1 MRKFALKSVIAL
13 LILSSTISIFGFTPG
28 DDESKKRGFDLQN
41 LDKSV
46 SPAQDFYQ
54 FAIGGWI
61 KNHPIPDDQ
70 TRWGAFT
77 VLQEENNKVLRKI
90 VDEAAANQTWVKGS
104 PKQKIGD
111 FYSTAMDS
119 IRVERMGYKPIIPE
133 LQKIDAIKNKS
144 VLVEH
149 LAGEYLNGNGLIFG
163 FGIGIDAKKS
173 DVNAAYLSQGGLGLP
188 DVEYYTKDDNRSKEI
203 REKYILHIS
212 NMFQLIDVDKET
224 ASKNAQ
230 RIMDVET
237 MLAKISNTRLENRD
251 PIKTYNKM
259 TIDNLTNLSGSF
271 DWKKYF
277 EILGVNINVV
287 IVRQP
292 KFFAGLGKTIDEV
305 SLDDWKLYFKWDL
318 LRSSAPA
325 LSSPFVNERFNFTGR
340 FLTGAKTL
348 QPRWKRMIQAVNGSM
363 GELLGQIYVSEVFP
377 PEAKERA
384 KLVVANLLTSMG
396 ESIKTNLWMSDET
409 KKQALLKLGTFGVKI
424 GYPDKW
430 KDYSDLTIERDT
442 YYKNLERVSKWAT
455 KDDLSKLG
463 KPVDPTEW
471 GMSPQTVNAYYS
483 PTRNEIVFPAGI
495 LQPPFFNQNADD
507 AINYGAMGAVIGHEI
522 SHGFDDQ
529 GRKYDEKGNIR
540 DWWTADDNGKFQT
553 RAKKLIDEF
562 NSFTVVDTFKVNGAL
577 TLGENIGD
585 LGGLTVSYNAFKNT
599 EQFKKNEMIDGFT
612 PMQRFYLGWAQVWAT
627 NARDEA
633 LKLQVKTDVHSPS
646 AQRVNGPLMNLPE
659 FFNAFDVK
667 PGDKMRNS
675 DENMVKIW

>member
-1 MRKFALKSVIAL
+1 MKSFSFKPFFA
-13 LILSSTISIFGFTPG
+13 ILVLSFTLTIFGAVPG

-46 SPAQDFYQ
+46 SPAQDFYKY
-54 FAIGGWI
+54 AVGGWV
-61 KNHPIPDDQ
+61 KNNPIPDDQ

-77 VLQEENNKVLRKI
+77 VLQEDNNKVLRKI
-90 VDEAAANQTWVKGS
+90 VEEAAANQSWVKGS
-104 PKQKIGD
+104 AKQKIGD
-111 FYSTAMDS
+111 FYATAMDS
-119 IRVERMGYKPIIPE
+119 VRIEKLGYKPIVPE
-133 LQKIDAIKNKS
+133 LQKIDAIKGKNE
-144 VLVEH
+144 LVKH
-149 LAGEYLNGNGLIFG
+149 LATQYINGNSLIFG
-163 FGIGIDAKKS
+163 FGVGIDAKKS

-188 DVEYYTKDDNRSKEI
+188 DVEYYTKEDARSKEI
-203 REKYILHIS
+203 REKYVQHIA

-224 ASKNAQ
+224 ASKNAE

-237 MLAKISNTRLENRD
+237 KLAKISNTRLENRD

-259 TIDNLTNLSGSF
+259 AIDNLSNLSPNF

-277 EILGVNINVV
+277 DLIGVNMNVV

-292 KFFAGLGKTIDEV
+292 KFFSGLGQVFEEV

-318 LRSSAPA
+318 LRSSANA
-325 LSSPFVNERFNFTGR
+325 LSSAFVNERFNFTGK
-340 FLTGAKTL
+340 FLTGAKVL

-384 KLVVANLLTSMG
+384 KGIVANLLASMG
-396 ESIKTNLWMSDET
+396 ESIKSNQWMSDDT
-409 KKQALLKLGTFGVKI
+409 KKQALVKLGTFGVKI

-430 KDYSDLTIERDT
+430 KDYGELNIERDT
-442 YYKNLERVSKWAT
+442 YYKNLERVSIWAT
-455 KDDLSKLG
+455 KDNLAKLG
-463 KPVDPTEW
+463 KPIDPTEW

-495 LQPPFFNQNADD
+495 LQPPFFNQKADD

-540 DWWTADDNGKFQT
+540 DWWTKEDNDKFQG

-562 NSFTVVDTFKVNGAL
+562 NTFVVVDTFKVNGAL

-585 LGGLTVSYNAFKNT
+585 LGGLTVSFNAFKNT
-599 EQFKKNEMIDGFT
+599 EQFKKNEPVDGFT
-612 PMQRFYLGWAQVWAT
+612 PQQRFFLGWAQVWAT

-646 AQRVNGPLMNLPE
+646 VQRVNGPLMNLPE
-659 FFNAFDVK
+659 FFEAFGVK
-667 PGDKMRNS
+667 PGDNMRNS
-675 DENMVKIW
+675 DDKLVKIW